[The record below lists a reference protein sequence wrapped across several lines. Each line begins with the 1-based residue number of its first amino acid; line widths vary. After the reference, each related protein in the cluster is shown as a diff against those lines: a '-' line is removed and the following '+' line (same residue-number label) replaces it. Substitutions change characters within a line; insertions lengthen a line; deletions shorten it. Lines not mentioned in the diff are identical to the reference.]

1 MIKGVAL
8 VGVLTLFSLGTVQHG
23 CEDAKKSL
31 THLNY
36 YPIRD
41 MRATVAFV
49 PQHKGMYPPDSL
61 AVNTRGTERL
71 YGLEGGELA
80 DKLGGMLT
88 NPVAATD
95 SSIARGAL
103 KFTKN
108 CIPCHGTTLAGD
120 GPVAALFMPPPDLL
134 AEATRARKDGYIY
147 SYIRHGGI
155 VMPSYG
161 PAVTAEEAWN
171 LVNYI
176 RHMQKISPR

>member
-1 MIKGVAL
+1 VL
-8 VGVLTLFSLGTVQHG
+8 VGALTLFSLGTVQQG
-23 CEDAKKSL
+23 CKDAKKAM
-31 THLNY
+31 THLSY

-41 MRATVAFV
+41 MRTTVAFV
-49 PQHKGMYPPDSL
+49 PQHKGMYVPDSL
-61 AVNTRGTERL
+61 SVSTRGTERL
-71 YGLEGGELA
+71 YGLEGVELA
-80 DKLGGMLT
+80 DKLGNTLT

-95 SSIARGAL
+95 SSIARGAF
-103 KFTKN
+103 KFTKT

-134 AEATRARKDGYIY
+134 GEVVRARKDGYIY
-147 SYIRHGGI
+147 SYIRHGGV

-176 RHMQKISPR
+176 RHMQKVSPR